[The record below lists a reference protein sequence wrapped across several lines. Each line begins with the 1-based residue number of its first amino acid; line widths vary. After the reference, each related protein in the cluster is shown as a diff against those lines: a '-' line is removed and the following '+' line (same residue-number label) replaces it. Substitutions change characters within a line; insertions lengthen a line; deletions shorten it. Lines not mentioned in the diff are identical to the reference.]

1 MDIEC
6 TDRPLILQDVS
17 ARTLARI
24 FELDP
29 DSLVY
34 LTSDANVAVV
44 PRDDGSY
51 SVIAGQHYKVS
62 GTPLRAPAPAPAAA
76 AEAATLASTFRKIQ
90 LMEWDGASMQ
100 KTRIT
105 WVMLHEGE
113 YSFPVAA
120 GKMAETLDSGD
131 QLTIDDS
138 KMNPL
143 VDSPATTN
151 GSHDSMGFISAN

>member
-1 MDIEC
+1 MNKAYMIVDIS
-6 TDRPLILQDVS
+6 LFAHSLLNHYVH
-17 ARTLARI
+17 
-24 FELDP
+24 LDP

-44 PRDDGSY
+44 PSDDGSY

-62 GTPLRAPAPAPAAA
+62 GTPLRAPAPAAA

-131 QLTIDDS
+131 QLTMVDS

-143 VDSPATTN
+143 VDSPATT
-151 GSHDSMGFISAN
+151 